1 MSPSDRV
8 EESNVSHLHTG
19 RASQPT
25 GKAPFAVLKLLVVAF
40 VVMAGAVSQASA
52 NPKYAGIVIDAKTG
66 KTLYANDANALR
78 YPASLTKMMTLYLTF
93 EALEAGRISLDTP
106 VPVSRHAA
114 SEPPSKLYLR
124 PGQTITVEQVILSL
138 VTRSANDA
146 ATAIGEFLGGSE
158 ERFARIMTN
167 KAHALGMSRTT
178 FRNANG
184 LPDKDQMTTAR
195 DMATLGIALREHFP
209 QYYHYFSTRAFHYNG
224 GTIGN
229 HNHLLGRVEGVDG
242 IKTGYTHDSGFNL
255 ATSVRRNGRSI
266 VAVVMGGR
274 TGASRDRQMK
284 ELIAKYLPKASTTGP
299 GDLVAETKLAPTLRV
314 VELPKHGPRPEFRNP
329 TAVRVALAYA
339 DDTSSIDF
347 PMPDPRPVVG
357 REALIKTLQQQEQ
370 AIAVPAPQTASLAP
384 TPAGSVDTITTASTP
399 DAPSGWVIQIGATP
413 DQASAVRLL
422 KKAQAANRVLASAE
436 PFTVVYGDGGDR
448 LYRARFGGFDGK
460 DSAWEACAALKKGG
474 YGCWATEQ

>member
-1 MSPSDRV
+1 M
-8 EESNVSHLHTG
+8 SHLHTG

-25 GKAPFAVLKLLVVAF
+25 GNATLTVLKLLFVAF
-40 VVMAGAVSQASA
+40 VATAGLSVQASA
-52 NPKYAGIVIDAKTG
+52 NEKYAGIVVDAKTG
-66 KTLYANDANALR
+66 KTLYSNDADQLR

-93 EALEAGRISLDTP
+93 EALDAGKISLDTR

-124 PGQTITVEQVILSL
+124 AGQTISVEQIILSL

-146 ATAIGEFLGGSE
+146 ATALGEFLGGSE
-158 ERFARIMTN
+158 ERFGKIMTN

-184 LPDKDQMTTAR
+184 LPEREQMTTAR
-195 DMATLGIALREHFP
+195 DMATLGIALREHYP

-224 GTIGN
+224 GVIGN
-229 HNHLLGRVEGVDG
+229 HNHLLGRVDGVDG

-255 ATSVRRNGRSI
+255 VTSVRRDGRSI
-266 VAVVMGGR
+266 VGVVMGGR
-274 TGASRDRQMK
+274 TGASRDSQMK
-284 ELIAKYLPKASTTGP
+284 ELIAKYLPKASRTGA
-299 GDLVAETKLAPTLRV
+299 GDLVAETKLAPTLGV

-339 DDTSSIDF
+339 NDAAPIDF

-357 REALIKTLQQQEQ
+357 RQALIQTLQQQER
-370 AIAVPAPQTASLAP
+370 AIAVPTSPIQTASIAP
-384 TPAGSVDTITTASTP
+384 TATAPVDAMTTSATP
-399 DAPSGWVIQIGATP
+399 EAPDGWVIQIGAAP

-422 KKAQAANRVLASAE
+422 DKAKASNRSLLASLQ
-436 PFTVVYGDGGDR
+436 PFTVVYGEGGDR
-448 LYRARFGGFDGK
+448 LYRARFGGFKGK
-460 DSAWEACAALKKGG
+460 DSAWKACAALKKTGF
-474 YGCWATEQ
+474 GCWATQQ

>member
-1 MSPSDRV
+1 
-8 EESNVSHLHTG
+8 
-19 RASQPT
+19 
-25 GKAPFAVLKLLVVAF
+25 
-40 VVMAGAVSQASA
+40 
-52 NPKYAGIVIDAKTG
+52 
-66 KTLYANDANALR
+66 
-78 YPASLTKMMTLYLTF
+78 MMTLYLTF
-93 EALEAGRISLDTP
+93 EALAAGRISLDTP

-146 ATAIGEFLGGSE
+146 ATALGEFLGGSE

-167 KAHALGMSRTT
+167 KAHALGMKRTT

-184 LPDKDQMTTAR
+184 LPEKEQMTTAR
-195 DMATLGIALREHFP
+195 DMATLGIALREHYP

-224 GTIGN
+224 GVIGN

-255 ATSVRRNGRSI
+255 VTSVRRNGRSV

-284 ELIAKYLPKASTTGP
+284 ELIAKYMPKASTTGP

-314 VELPKHGPRPEFRNP
+314 VSLPKHGPRPEFRNP

-339 DDTSSIDF
+339 DDAASIDF

-357 REALIKTLQQQEQ
+357 REALIQTLQQQEH
-370 AIAVPAPQTASLAP
+370 AIAIPAPAQTATATSAVP
-384 TPAGSVDTITTASTP
+384 VDAITTASTP
-399 DAPSGWVIQIGATP
+399 DAPTGWVIQIGAAP
-413 DQASAVRLL
+413 DEASAVRLL
-422 KKAQAANRVLASAE
+422 EKAKASNKRILASVE
-436 PFTVVYGDGGDR
+436 PFTIVYGDGSDR
-448 LYRARFGGFDGK
+448 LYRARFGSFKGK
-460 DSAWEACAALKKGG
+460 DSAWAACAALKKSG
-474 YGCWATEQ
+474 YGCWATQQ